1 MHVKGQS
8 LWHLYSGLSYSIYHP
23 TPQNCFMKFKAF
35 AMNVSLVKT
44 SCIGGYLWGITQWT
58 VVQVTAR
65 REIISITPPL
75 PKANKASVF
84 NCRIGASPR
93 WWKSHLGHEVKVC
106 EIQEHQTVQKKLEVI
121 KPKYSDENPHPN
133 SISSNCWKWGFCVC
147 MQELKGV
154 KVRQKVAPKKAWHL
168 PPANPNAQTL
178 STIMGAFEMSWN

>member
-1 MHVKGQS
+1 MHGKGQS

-168 PPANPNAQTL
+168 PPANPNAHTL